1 MLRHTKR
8 CQIWRTCSCL
18 VLWAGAEYKAILSL
32 ALGLNLCPPELL
44 EAITMA
50 DVWLDAL
57 SMLVVAP
64 TMLAWAMVAWQQMP
78 EGAWKQT
85 APRMVHCTFTSNQ

>member
-1 MLRHTKR
+1 
-8 CQIWRTCSCL
+8 
-18 VLWAGAEYKAILSL
+18 
-32 ALGLNLCPPELL
+32 
-44 EAITMA
+44 MA